1 MALIKCPECGHEVS
15 DLAPHCP
22 SCGVAIAGNI
32 VICPDCGKVLL
43 KKEKTCPNCGCV
55 LDASEAPAPRKA
67 VSAYQY
73 ARAEEPAPSA
83 GPRKERSSAW
93 KVVMVIVI
101 VLAAAGGGLYFYMNK
116 IHEEQVAQAY
126 NALQSSFDISEYEQ
140 FLADYP
146 DSPYNNEVK
155 SRLEMLKNIRSKW
168 TEIALSPSKN
178 DFVQFLADYPHS
190 AFDEAC
196 KSKIDSFDWV
206 DATTENTALSYQ
218 KYIDEHSSGR
228 YIAEAKAAKE
238 NIDRMTVSYPDKY
251 AVRSLVAS
259 YLSALTANDTEALS
273 AAAAG
278 RLYDES
284 VGFMAKLHGE
294 NVRVSF
300 AAVTPVQ
307 VSKAPN
313 PNTEF
318 VYIAKCAVE
327 RSLLSKSGETVNTL
341 YNAIYVVSPEKRII
355 SARMKPAEE

>member
-73 ARAEEPAPSA
+73 ARVEEPAPSA

-116 IHEEQVAQAY
+116 IHEEQVDQAY

-155 SRLEMLKNIRSKW
+155 SRLEILKNIRSKW
-168 TEIALSPSKN
+168 TEIAASPSKN